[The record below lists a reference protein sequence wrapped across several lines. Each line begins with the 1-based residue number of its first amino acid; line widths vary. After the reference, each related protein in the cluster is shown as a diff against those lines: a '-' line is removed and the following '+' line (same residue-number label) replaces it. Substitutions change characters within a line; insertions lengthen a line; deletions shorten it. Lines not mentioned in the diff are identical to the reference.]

1 MRSEVVSVRS
11 VHRLVVVTVA
21 MLWIVC
27 APSSV
32 ADTRHIEQAGASSVI
47 SGGMP
52 YYASDGLAFAQ
63 MDGDARE
70 EFVIVEL
77 TAEFPREAVATI
89 STWADGTRSL
99 EWQSEQLLGVNSM
112 LVGNIDD
119 DDMDELVLF
128 GEWNYAGKNTLKV
141 TQWDGSSYRTMGTDR
156 LSARLGALG
165 DLDAD
170 GRQELVLVHVP
181 DPQPEAEGREPAT
194 LVVARYG
201 DGGFERTRDYDIG
214 LGVMGVA
221 VGDLD
226 GDDRAEIVTCEVSD
240 GGIDG
245 QIAIYSVDPVRGIER
260 IFARNGFTKGWCVL
274 FLGVFRSGG
283 AAYLFVEQRKEAWKS
298 AFVLEG
304 SRAEGF
310 ELVAVTADRFRVFA
324 DGLRSTMAYS
334 AERGAYARFLDR
346 ETIEFLPAETVAD
359 PQRPSRRRAWP

>member
-1 MRSEVVSVRS
+1 MALDIEPSHSDYRWVRTVTILWVVGTMVISF
-11 VHRLVVVTVA
+11 
-21 MLWIVC
+21 
-27 APSSV
+27 
-32 ADTRHIEQAGASSVI
+32 ADTRTLEQAGSSSMI
-47 SGGMP
+47 SGNMP
-52 YYASDGLAFAQ
+52 YYASDGAAFAQ
-63 MDGDARE
+63 MDEDSRE
-70 EFVIVEL
+70 EFVTVEL
-77 TAEFPREAVATI
+77 TAGFPRRSIATI

-128 GEWNYAGKNTLKV
+128 GEWNYAGKDTLKV
-141 TQWDGSSYRTMGTDR
+141 IQWDESSYRTTGFDH

-165 DLDAD
+165 DIDAD

-181 DPQPEAEGREPAT
+181 EPHAEAEGTEPAT
-194 LVVARYG
+194 LVVAKYG
-201 DGGFERTRDYDIG
+201 DDGFERTLDYDIG
-214 LGVMGVA
+214 LGVMALA

-226 GDDRAEIVTCEVSD
+226 GDGRAEIVTCEVSD

-260 IFARNGFTKGWCVL
+260 VFARNGFTKGWCVL

-304 SRAEGF
+304 SRREGF
-310 ELVAVTADRFRVFA
+310 ELVAVTADRFRVYA

-334 AERGAYARFLDR
+334 AERGAYARFIDR
-346 ETIEFLPAETVAD
+346 QTIEFLPAESAAS
-359 PQRPSRRRAWP
+359 P

>member
-1 MRSEVVSVRS
+1 
-11 VHRLVVVTVA
+11 
-21 MLWIVC
+21 MLWIGC
-27 APSSV
+27 ALSPF
-32 ADTRHIEQAGASSVI
+32 ADKRHFEQAGASSVI

-128 GEWNYAGKNTLKV
+128 GEWNYVGKDTLKV
-141 TQWDGSSYRTMGTDR
+141 TQWDGSSYRTTGSDR

-165 DLDAD
+165 DIDAD

-181 DPQPEAEGREPAT
+181 DPQPEAEGTEPAT
-194 LVVARYG
+194 LVVAEYR
-201 DGGFERTRDYDIG
+201 DGGFEQALDYDIG
-214 LGVMGVA
+214 FGVMALA

-226 GDDRAEIVTCEVSD
+226 GDGRAEIATCERSD
-240 GGIDG
+240 RG
-245 QIAIYSVDPVRGIER
+245 VRGRIAVYAVHPDLGMER
-260 IFARNGFTKGWCVL
+260 LFAHDGFLKEYVSYLGIFA
-274 FLGVFRSGG
+274 SGG
-283 AAYLFVEQRKEAWKS
+283 ANYLLIEQGRMAWKS
-298 AFVLEG
+298 AFAFEG
-304 SRAEGF
+304 SRRKGF
-310 ELVAVTADRFRVFA
+310 ELVAVTADRARTFS

-346 ETIEFLPAETVAD
+346 ETIEFVPAETIAS
-359 PQRPSRRRAWP
+359 P